1 MIFASTGA
9 KQDPIETPYIF
20 SQILLS
26 NENAVL
32 LHESEMCFLSVRL
45 DKVVLIS
52 FSPKTRFSTN
62 QLSVLVVQS

>member
-9 KQDPIETPYIF
+9 KQDPIETPSIC

-52 FSPKTRFSTN
+52 FSSKTLFSTN
-62 QLSVLVVQS
+62 QLSVLGVQS